1 MYFLFAVIAQGR
13 VSFFF
18 FIFPLFFYF
27 FFFSL
32 AFKSV
37 FRGAGDFIPVWF
49 YLLSVC
55 FVLMV

>member
-18 FIFPLFFYF
+18 FIFPLF